1 MFRDRD
7 DAGQQLAL
15 ALAHYAGRPDVVVL
29 GLPRGGV
36 VVAARVAERLYAPL
50 DVVVARK
57 IPAPGHR
64 ELAMGALAVWR
75 GLDAVVRNDHV
86 IESARV
92 SPEAFESDRH
102 RELEVARR
110 RAADWSPAPPD
121 LAGRTVIVVDDGLAT
136 GATMRAALEVL
147 RLAGAAHL
155 VAAVPVGVA
164 VELTEVRR
172 RTDDVVCVLV
182 PDRFLSVGSHYG
194 DFGEVVDATVTR
206 ELELARRT

>member
-7 DAGQQLAL
+7 DAGQQLAR
-15 ALAHYAGRPDVVVL
+15 ALAHYARRPDVVVL

-36 VVAARVAERLYAPL
+36 VVAARVAEELDAPV

-64 ELAMGALAVWR
+64 ELAMGALAVWDGR
-75 GLDAVVRNDHV
+75 DAVVRNEHV

-92 SPEAFESDRH
+92 SPDTFEADRLL
-102 RELEVARR
+102 ELEVAHR
-110 RAADWSPAPPD
+110 RAADWSPVPPD
-121 LAGRTVIVVDDGLAT
+121 LAGRTAIVVDDGLAT

-155 VAAVPVGVA
+155 VAAVPVGVKA
-164 VELTEVRR
+164 ELADLRQ
-172 RTDDVVCVLV
+172 RTDDVVCVLA
-182 PDRFLSVGSHYG
+182 PEPFLSVGSHYA
-194 DFGEVVDATVTR
+194 DFGEVVDATVRR
-206 ELELARRT
+206 ELDLARRA